1 MLNLNTA
8 KKVLS
13 VVMMVTL
20 LMFSTVSFAVP
31 PQTDSVQ
38 WNCVYEIE
46 NYLEDSSTLLKKS
59 LELYASTEVYDG
71 WYAGVTAQLQKL
83 NSSGTSWSDVS
94 GKYYESYD
102 EDYTT
107 YIYKPSI
114 SVSAGTYR
122 FKLVHTAYSTTG
134 VALESITAYTNTI
147 TIY

>member
-1 MLNLNTA
+1 
-8 KKVLS
+8 
-13 VVMMVTL
+13 MVTL

-122 FKLVHTAYSTTG
+122 FKLVHTAYSTHG

>member
-1 MLNLNTA
+1 MLNLNAA

-13 VVMMVTL
+13 FVMMIAMLT
-20 LMFSTVSFAVP
+20 FSTVSFAVP

-38 WNCVYEIE
+38 WNCVFEIE
-46 NYLEDSSTLLKKS
+46 NYLDDSSTLLQKK
-59 LELYASTEVYDG
+59 LELFASTEVYDG

-83 NSSGTSWSDVS
+83 NSSGTSWSNVS
-94 GKYYESYD
+94 DKYYEAYE
-102 EDYTT
+102 EDNYAS
-107 YIYKPSI
+107 IYKPSI
-114 SVSAGTYR
+114 KVSAGTYR